1 MRVLNAYI
9 TAFEYSGDGL
19 DELDGNNH
27 NPLWEHGSR
36 GNDNNADARSSGT
49 GFELTMLST
58 SGSDANAAGSN
69 PMHGPGGA
77 RGAGGGGR
85 PGEHERDRP
94 PPTDFRLSTGAAI
107 FDPAQDFDISASL
120 DGYKADEHS
129 DSFHVASMAKAE
141 VCYRV
146 VELGVVGGLFAICYL
161 LFAIC
166 YLLFAICYFLFAI
179 CYLIDTTE
187 GAAALASPD
196 PATHPVSRSLHLT
209 TLRRRP
215 ELP

>member
-77 RGAGGGGR
+77 RGAGGLGMAQSNPMFSAAGGAVEVR
-85 PGEHERDRP
+85 
-94 PPTDFRLSTGAAI
+94 TDAASGHPYFYDVQTGK
-107 FDPAQDFDISASL
+107 SGWTREEL
-120 DGYKADEHS
+120 
-129 DSFHVASMAKAE
+129 E
-141 VCYRV
+141 VCRS
-146 VELGVVGGLFAICYL
+146 
-161 LFAIC
+161 
-166 YLLFAICYFLFAI
+166 
-179 CYLIDTTE
+179 TTT
-187 GAAALASPD
+187 S
-196 PATHPVSRSLHLT
+196 ATNQ
-209 TLRRRP
+209 RP
-215 ELP
+215 SQSKFSTFV